1 MVLALHPPV
10 AECSQAGQHF
20 AVFHPACL
28 FLAPNDVVDVANGKA
43 LNDHSALES
52 ILKAFNPVGSEH
64 QVKVKRT
71 FSKLDK
77 ILPSKNLVLL
87 PVVQGEPQLPQG
99 RKKCPAVLRGLLHEE
114 VRVLSGVGE
123 PKDDRSRFSQKQ
135 VLDTMT
141 RKSAGDVLSKPVAK
155 GHDRNQA
162 RKEGWPRTSGDR
174 PPWCQTL

>member
-1 MVLALHPPV
+1 MTAAGAGRREKEGRGGAPRPSGRLAGGVVLALHPPV

-43 LNDHSALES
+43 LNEHSALES

-64 QVKVKRT
+64 RVKVKRT

-99 RKKCPAVLRGLLHEE
+99 RKKC
-114 VRVLSGVGE
+114 
-123 PKDDRSRFSQKQ
+123 
-135 VLDTMT
+135 
-141 RKSAGDVLSKPVAK
+141 
-155 GHDRNQA
+155 
-162 RKEGWPRTSGDR
+162 
-174 PPWCQTL
+174 